1 MNKRI
6 AVVVGTRPE
15 AIKLAPVIRALNDSA
30 EVDCFVIDTGQHP
43 TLAKDMLAVF
53 GVEPDIS
60 LRVFS
65 EGQSLS
71 RLNARILEELGQLFS
86 TERFDWVVVQ
96 GDTTSAFSGALAAF
110 YAGIPVAHVEAGL
123 RTATIDSPFPEEM
136 NRRLISRIASA
147 HFAPTKAAAEC
158 LLSEGVAP
166 ESVYMVGNT
175 VVDSAK
181 WIVAHKMRE
190 ARAGGRYILCTMH
203 RRENW
208 DEGIDDICAGI
219 ERLVSENL
227 IDYDFVFIKHP
238 NPAVAHIIE
247 ERLGK
252 IARVTILPPQEYA
265 DFLTLLSNCEFVISD
280 SGGVVEEAPTFGKHV
295 LIARDETER
304 KEAVE
309 MGLATLVGT
318 DTRVL
323 VDKAV
328 ELAGSASRA
337 ATRDNPF
344 GDGHSSARIAAILT
358 AG

>member
-1 MNKRI
+1 MSKRI

-15 AIKLAPVIRALNDSA
+15 AIKLAPVIRALKDSA
-30 EVDCFVIDTGQHP
+30 TAECFVIDTGQHP
-43 TLAKDMLAVF
+43 TLAKEMLAVF

-60 LRVFS
+60 LKVFS

-71 RLNARILEELGQLFS
+71 RLNARLLEELGQLYS
-86 TERFDWVVVQ
+86 SERFDWVVVQ

-110 YAGIPVAHVEAGL
+110 YASIPIAHVEAGL

-136 NRRLISRIASA
+136 NRRLISRIASM
-147 HFAPTKAAAEC
+147 HFAPTEAAAEC
-158 LLSEGVAP
+158 LFSEGVAP
-166 ESVYMVGNT
+166 ESIFMVGNT

-190 ARAGGRYILCTMH
+190 ARVGERYILCTMH

-208 DEGIDDICAGI
+208 DEGIDNICAGI
-219 ERLVSENL
+219 ERLVSDNL

-238 NPAVAHIIE
+238 NPAVARTIE

-252 IARVTILPPQEYA
+252 IERVTILPPQEYA
-265 DFLTLLSNCEFVISD
+265 DFLTLLSNCEFAISD

-318 DTRVL
+318 DVDAL
-323 VDKAV
+323 VDKVV
-328 ELAGSASRA
+328 ELAGGASC
-337 ATRDNPF
+337 ATNRENPF
-344 GDGHSSARIAAILT
+344 GDGRSSAHIAAILT